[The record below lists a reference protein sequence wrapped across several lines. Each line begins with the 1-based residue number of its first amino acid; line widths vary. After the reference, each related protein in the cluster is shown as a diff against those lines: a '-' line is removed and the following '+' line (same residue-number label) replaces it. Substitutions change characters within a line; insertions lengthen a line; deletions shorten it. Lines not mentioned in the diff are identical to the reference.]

1 MIIRALQMQGTQH
14 AVKAFGAAPG
24 VASLTPTT
32 ARQVRPGVIGGVG
45 IEPLFDG
52 AGRQLQ
58 SLLAHRHF
66 QRLQIQAVDGLAPHK
81 RLNLVHDV
89 GSQQRGERS
98 FF

>member
-1 MIIRALQMQGTQH
+1 MIVCTLQMQGTQR
-14 AVKAFGAAPG
+14 AVKAFRAAAG
-24 VASLTPTT
+24 VVRLTPTT
-32 ARQVRPGVIGGVG
+32 TRQMRPGVIGGVS
-45 IEPLFDG
+45 IEALFDG

-66 QRLQIQAVDGLAPHK
+66 QRFQIQAVDGLSPHQ

-89 GSQQRGERS
+89 GGQQRGERS

>member
-1 MIIRALQMQGTQH
+1 MIVRALQMQGAQG
-14 AVKAFGAAPG
+14 AVKALPAAPG

-32 ARQVRPGVIGGVG
+32 TRQTRPGVIGGVS

-52 AGRQLQ
+52 AGGQLQ
-58 SLLAHRHF
+58 SLLAYGHL
-66 QRLQIQAVDGLAPHK
+66 QRLQVQLVDSLAPHE

-89 GSQQRGERS
+89 GGQQRGERS